1 MPTIDEAC
9 EHSEL
14 LNALISRQSL
24 LSTNRMQYIV
34 YAAALAT
41 QNQKVLQ
48 SIQQLVGNV
57 TQQQHRDIHHAVVRM
72 AASNAYYMAIQ
83 SVNLECNTNN
93 AMQLA
98 PLKELDVEDITS
110 YYYACIAACL
120 VNKGYGCLKNH
131 ITLLRS
137 CDESD
142 DSINTALRLTASVLT
157 MCQSS
162 FNNDYFLNN

>member
-1 MPTIDEAC
+1 MPTTDKTC

-41 QNQKVLQ
+41 QNKKVLQ
-48 SIQQLVGNV
+48 TIQHLVGDITLN
-57 TQQQHRDIHHAVVRM
+57 QRQDIHNAVVRM
-72 AASNAYYMAIQ
+72 AATNAYYMAMHSIDLK
-83 SVNLECNTNN
+83 SEMTN

-120 VNKGYGCLKNH
+120 VNNGYSCLNNH

-142 DSINTALRLTASVLT
+142 DSINMALRLTASVLT

-162 FNNDYFLNN
+162 FNNDYFLDN